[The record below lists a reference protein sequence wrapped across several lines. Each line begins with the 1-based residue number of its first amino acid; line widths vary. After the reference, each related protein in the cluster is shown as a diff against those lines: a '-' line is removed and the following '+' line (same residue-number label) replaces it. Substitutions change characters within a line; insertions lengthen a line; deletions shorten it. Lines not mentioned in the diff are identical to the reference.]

1 MHCVLLNIHMRGPG
15 KIKCNTIAA
24 QMSARGVKMEKK
36 TSAKA
41 VYVETPALLGALRTR
56 NVSPVTIFRGDLELS
71 SKMKDKVWVYKKTIE
86 ERFPTLKKY
95 SDKAPPTDRFATHEV
110 KLDYEYKS
118 VEDPNKVVLTKN

>member
-1 MHCVLLNIHMRGPG
+1 
-15 KIKCNTIAA
+15 
-24 QMSARGVKMEKK
+24 MSARGVKMEKK

-71 SKMKDKVWVYKKTIE
+71 SKMKIKVWVYKKTIE

-118 VEDPNKVVLTKN
+118 VEDPNKVVNKELGVIDMDHKLFQYHLLSGML

>member
-1 MHCVLLNIHMRGPG
+1 MRGPG

>member
-1 MHCVLLNIHMRGPG
+1 
-15 KIKCNTIAA
+15 
-24 QMSARGVKMEKK
+24 MSARGVKMEKK

-71 SKMKDKVWVYKKTIE
+71 SKMKIKVWVYKKTIE

-110 KLDYEYKS
+110 KYGPQVVPISSAEWDVVKFKPEKS
-118 VEDPNKVVLTKN
+118 VKLLGFADASNIMQ